1 MCNLM
6 LVQLRHL
13 ESFLAVVEEGQFA
26 AAARRLFLSPPAVTA
41 HVRALERELSTTL
54 LERHPVSLTLAGE
67 RFLPHAFAM
76 VRAASA
82 ASDAVEECGRSKDAP
97 LRVGVAVPGSGE
109 LTPAILRAY
118 CAAAPQNRVR
128 IEGLNCTDYVA
139 SLVER
144 RVDVAFV
151 RPDFQ
156 DERVRSDVL
165 TVEPRVVIANTETE
179 IAGADHLRLA
189 DILDLR
195 FMGLPENTPREFAN
209 YQHLVKERNGMV
221 PESALDKPATA
232 QDLII
237 SVAAGRGIGT
247 SLLSLQRYYTWP
259 GVRFIPIIDAPWV
272 PTVLLTRSDDFR
284 PEIQGFRA
292 LANILAQE
300 LGPKLASFQAEGV
313 PLVEVSRRGWR

>member
-1 MCNLM
+1 MCNLV

-41 HVRALERELSTTL
+41 HVRALERELSTRL
-54 LERHPVSLTLAGE
+54 LERHPVSLTPAGE

-76 VRAASA
+76 VTAAGAAS
-82 ASDAVEECGRSKDAP
+82 SVVEACGRSKDAA

-118 CAAAPQNRVR
+118 CDAAPQNRVR
-128 IEGLNCTDYVA
+128 IEGLNCTDYVT

-151 RPDFQ
+151 RPEFQ

-165 TVEPRVVIANTETE
+165 TVEPRVVIANTENE
-179 IAGADHLRLA
+179 IADAEHLRLA

-209 YQHLVKERNGMV
+209 YQHLVEERNGMA
-221 PESALDKPATA
+221 PESALDKPVTA
-232 QDLII
+232 LD
-237 SVAAGRGIGT
+237 G
-247 SLLSLQRYYTWP
+247 
-259 GVRFIPIIDAPWV
+259 
-272 PTVLLTRSDDFR
+272 
-284 PEIQGFRA
+284 
-292 LANILAQE
+292 
-300 LGPKLASFQAEGV
+300 
-313 PLVEVSRRGWR
+313 

>member
-1 MCNLM
+1 MI
-6 LVQLRHL
+6 
-13 ESFLAVVEEGQFA
+13 
-26 AAARRLFLSPPAVTA
+26 P
-41 HVRALERELSTTL
+41 
-54 LERHPVSLTLAGE
+54 AGE

-76 VRAASA
+76 VTAACAASNV
-82 ASDAVEECGRSKDAP
+82 VEACGRSKDAA
-97 LRVGVAVPGSGE
+97 LRVGVAVPGSGQ

-118 CAAAPQNRVR
+118 CDAAPQNTVR
-128 IEGLNCTDYVA
+128 IEGLNCTDYVT

-151 RPDFQ
+151 RPAFQ

-165 TVEPRVVIANTETE
+165 TVEPRVVIANTESE
-179 IAGADHLRLA
+179 IGDAEHLRLA

-209 YQHLVKERNGMV
+209 YQHLVEERNGMA
-221 PESALDKPATA
+221 PESALDKPVTA

-272 PTVLLTRSDDFR
+272 PTVLLTRRDDVR
-284 PEIQGFRA
+284 PEIQGFRT

-300 LGPKLASFQAEGV
+300 LGPKLASFSGLPPQGSALDG
-313 PLVEVSRRGWR
+313 

>member
-1 MCNLM
+1 MCNLV

-41 HVRALERELSTTL
+41 HVHALERELSTRL
-54 LERHPVSLTLAGE
+54 LERHPVTLTPAGE
-67 RFLPHAFAM
+67 RFLPHAFTM
-76 VRAASA
+76 VTAAGAASNV
-82 ASDAVEECGRSKDAP
+82 VEECGRSKDAP

-118 CAAAPQNRVR
+118 CDATPENTVM
-128 IEGLNCTDYVA
+128 IKGLNCTEYVS

-144 RVDVAFV
+144 QVDVAFV
-151 RPDFQ
+151 RPAFQ

-165 TVEPRVVIANTETE
+165 TIEPRVVIANAESE

-195 FMGLPENTPREFAN
+195 FMGLPDNTPREFAN
-209 YQHLVKERNGMV
+209 YQHLVEERNGMA
-221 PESALDKPATA
+221 PESALDKPLTA
-232 QDLII
+232 QDLVI

-247 SLLSLQRYYTWP
+247 SLLSLQRYYPWP
-259 GVRFIPIIDAPWV
+259 GVRFIPIIDAPWE
-272 PTVLLTRSDDFR
+272 PTVLLTRRDDLR
-284 PEIQGFRA
+284 PEVQGFRA
-292 LANILAQE
+292 LANILARD
-300 LGPKLASFQAEGV
+300 LGPKLTSFSGLPAPPGSALDV
-313 PLVEVSRRGWR
+313 